1 VFGFDIYDNGYDA
14 SWYEYIL
21 PIVGEKP
28 MAIGEC
34 SRLPSS
40 DILTAQPRWVFFMPW
55 AELVK
60 KTNSTEEI
68 QSIYEDTRVIT
79 RDEMPGWK

>member
-1 VFGFDIYDNGYDA
+1 
-14 SWYEYIL
+14 
-21 PIVGEKP
+21 

-34 SRLPSS
+34 SRLPGPEV
-40 DILTAQPRWVFFMPW
+40 LETQVRWVFFMPW

-60 KTNSTEEI
+60 ESNTAEQIIEI
-68 QSIYEDTRVIT
+68 YNNPAVIS